1 MANAR
6 NSRRWQGAAGGGK
19 AGVALS
25 RGSLQIALE
34 QADMDKGR
42 IG

>member
-6 NSRRWQGAAGGGK
+6 NSRRCQGAAGGGE

-25 RGSLQIALE
+25 RGGLQIALE
-34 QADMDKGR
+34 QPNMDKGR

>member
-6 NSRRWQGAAGGGK
+6 NSRRWQGAAGEK
-19 AGVALS
+19 AGAALR

-34 QADMDKGR
+34 QANMDEGR

>member
-6 NSRRWQGAAGGGK
+6 NSRRCQGAAGGE